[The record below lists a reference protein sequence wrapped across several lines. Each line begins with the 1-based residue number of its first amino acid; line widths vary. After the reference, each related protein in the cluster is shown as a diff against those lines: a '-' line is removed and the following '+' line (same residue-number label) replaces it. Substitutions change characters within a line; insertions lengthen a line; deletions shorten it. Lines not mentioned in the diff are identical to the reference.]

1 MIYIKSFIE
10 DNLSIIMDSETALA
24 DRIARERAQRG
35 WSLADVAERSGVS
48 RSMLSKI
55 ERQEA
60 SPTAT
65 VLLRIASAF
74 GVTLA
79 ELLTAPAAAGSRL
92 ERAADQPTWT
102 DPTSGYRRRQVYLS
116 ASLPLELVEVDL
128 PAGAL
133 VAAPASS
140 YALIRQVLW
149 VLEGAVTIVEGERRT
164 ALQSGDRLEF
174 GPPSD
179 VVFQNESDAPCRYLV
194 AVMRQR
200 S

>member
-1 MIYIKSFIE
+1 M
-10 DNLSIIMDSETALA
+10 SIILDSEAELA
-24 DRIARERAQRG
+24 GRIAQERAQRG

-79 ELLTAPAAAGSRL
+79 ELLTAPAAASPRL
-92 ERAADQPTWT
+92 ARAADQPSWT
-102 DPTSGYRRRQVYLS
+102 DPTSGYRRRQIYLS
-116 ASLPLELVEVDL
+116 SVLPLELVEVNL
-128 PAGAL
+128 PAGAF

-149 VLEGAVTIVEGERRT
+149 VLEGAVTIVEGEQRT

-174 GPPSD
+174 GPPAD
-179 VVFQNESDAPCRYLV
+179 VVFQNETDVSCRYLV
-194 AVMRQR
+194 AVVRQR
-200 S
+200 

>member
-1 MIYIKSFIE
+1 
-10 DNLSIIMDSETALA
+10 MDTEAALA

-65 VLLRIASAF
+65 VLLRIAGAF

-79 ELLTAPAAAGSRL
+79 ELLTAPAASPRL
-92 ERAADQPTWT
+92 ARVADQPTWT
-102 DPTSGYRRRQVYLS
+102 DPSSGYRRRQIYLS
-116 ASLPLELVEVDL
+116 STLPLELVEVDL
-128 PAGAL
+128 PAGAS

-149 VLEGAVTIVEGERRT
+149 VLEGAITIVEGERRT

-174 GPPSD
+174 GPPAD
-179 VVFQNESDAPCRYLV
+179 VVFQNETDAPCRYLV
-194 AVMRQR
+194 AVVRQR
-200 S
+200 G

>member
-1 MIYIKSFIE
+1 MS
-10 DNLSIIMDSETALA
+10 NMMDSDAALA
-24 DRIARERAQRG
+24 HRIARERSQRG
-35 WSLADVAERSGVS
+35 WSLAQLAERSGVS

-65 VLLRIASAF
+65 VLLRIAAAF

-79 ELLTAPAAAGSRL
+79 ELLSEPAAVARL
-92 ERAADQPTWT
+92 ARAADQPAWI
-102 DPTSGYRRRQVYLS
+102 DPASGYRRRQVYLS
-116 ASLPLELVEVDL
+116 PALPLELVEVEL
-128 PAGAL
+128 PPGAR

-149 VLEGAVTIVEGERRT
+149 VLEGGVTILEDELRT
-164 ALQSGDRLEF
+164 ELAAGDRLEF

-179 VVFQNESDAPCRYLV
+179 VVFHNESDKRCRYLV
-194 AVMRQR
+194 AVVRR
-200 S
+200 

>member
-1 MIYIKSFIE
+1 
-10 DNLSIIMDSETALA
+10 MDSEATLA

-60 SPTAT
+60 SPTAA
-65 VLLRIASAF
+65 VLLRIAGAF

-79 ELLTAPAAAGSRL
+79 ELLTEPAAASLRL
-92 ERAADQPTWT
+92 ARAADQPIWT

-116 ASLPLELVEVDL
+116 SSLPLELVEVDL
-128 PAGAL
+128 PAGSL
-133 VAAPASS
+133 VAAPASA
-140 YALIRQVLW
+140 YAFIRQVLW
-149 VLEGAVTIVEGERRT
+149 VLDGAVTIIEGEQRT
-164 ALQSGDRLEF
+164 ALQAGDRLEF
-174 GPPSD
+174 GPPAD
-179 VVFQNESDAPCRYLV
+179 VVFQNETDTPCRYLV
-194 AVMRQR
+194 AVVRQR

>member
-1 MIYIKSFIE
+1 LL
-10 DNLSIIMDSETALA
+10 DNEAALA
-24 DRIARERAQRG
+24 HRIAQERAQRG

-79 ELLTAPAAAGSRL
+79 ELLTAPAAASPRL
-92 ERAADQPTWT
+92 ARAADQPTWT
-102 DPTSGYRRRQVYLS
+102 DPTSRYRRRQVYLS
-116 ASLPLELVEVDL
+116 PTLPLELVEVDL

-149 VLEGAVTIVEGERRT
+149 VLEGAVTIVEGEQRT

-174 GPPSD
+174 GPPAD
-179 VVFQNESDAPCRYLV
+179 VVFQNETDAPCRYLV
-194 AVMRQR
+194 AVVRQR

>member
-1 MIYIKSFIE
+1 
-10 DNLSIIMDSETALA
+10 MDSEAALA
-24 DRIARERAQRG
+24 GRIAQERAQRG

-79 ELLTAPAAAGSRL
+79 ELLTEPAAASLRL
-92 ERAADQPTWT
+92 ARAADQPIWT
-102 DPTSGYRRRQVYLS
+102 DPSSGYRRRQVFLS
-116 ASLPLELVEVDL
+116 STLPLELVEVDL
-128 PAGAL
+128 PAGAF
-133 VAAPASS
+133 VAAPASA

-149 VLEGAVTIVEGERRT
+149 VLEGAVTIIEGDQRT

-174 GPPSD
+174 GPPAD
-179 VVFQNESDAPCRYLV
+179 VVFQNETDAPCRYLV
-194 AVMRQR
+194 AVLRQR

>member
-1 MIYIKSFIE
+1 
-10 DNLSIIMDSETALA
+10 MDTEAALA
-24 DRIARERAQRG
+24 DRVARERAQRG

-65 VLLRIASAF
+65 VLLRIAAAF
-74 GVTLA
+74 ELTLA
-79 ELLTAPAAAGSRL
+79 ELLTEPAAPSPRL
-92 ERAADQPTWT
+92 ARAADQPTWT
-102 DPTSGYRRRQVYLS
+102 DPTSHYRRRQIYLS
-116 ASLPLELVEVDL
+116 PSLPLELVEVNL

-149 VLEGAVTIVEGERRT
+149 VLEGAVTIVEGDRRT
-164 ALQSGDRLEF
+164 TLQSGDRLEF
-174 GPPSD
+174 GPPAD
-179 VVFQNESDAPCRYLV
+179 VVFQNETDAPCRYLV
-194 AVMRQR
+194 AVVRQR
-200 S
+200 G

>member
-1 MIYIKSFIE
+1 
-10 DNLSIIMDSETALA
+10 MDAEAILA
-24 DRIARERAQRG
+24 HRIARERAQRG

-65 VLLRIASAF
+65 VLLRIAAAF
-74 GVTLA
+74 EVTLA
-79 ELLTAPAAAGSRL
+79 ELLTEPATPGPRL
-92 ERAADQPTWT
+92 ARAADQPTWT
-102 DPTSGYRRRQVYLS
+102 DPNSRYRRRQVYLS
-116 ASLPLELVEVDL
+116 ATLPLELVEVDL
-128 PAGAL
+128 PAGSS

-149 VLEGAVTIVEGERRT
+149 VLDGAVTIVEGEQRT

-174 GPPSD
+174 GPPTD
-179 VVFQNESDAPCRYLV
+179 VVFQNETDAPCRYLV
-194 AVMRQR
+194 AVVRQR